1 MEKKAFMEQ
10 LSAYSQDL
18 KNYLM
23 SHLHDHATADD
34 LAHDC
39 LLQAAELYEQ
49 DRFDESKSL
58 KNWLFCMAYSRLI
71 DHVRH
76 QENCRRHQT
85 LYPDKIR
92 EALGMEIPE
101 TETEAAPVQTA
112 PSPQPDNLSAKTAY
126 ARRLL
131 QTRFANLPLSARQ
144 RALLQMRYIERLTY
158 RQIASRL
165 RAPLSTVISRHACAI
180 RLLRG
185 DYVATYHR
193 PPKRRASDGAPC

>member
-1 MEKKAFMEQ
+1 MEKKAFMEEV
-10 LSAYSQDL
+10 SAYSQDL
-18 KNYLM
+18 RNYLM
-23 SHLHDHATADD
+23 SHLHDSSAADD

-39 LLQAAELYEQ
+39 LVQAAELYAQ

-71 DHVRH
+71 DYVRDL
-76 QENCRRHQT
+76 EKCRRHQT

-92 EALGMEIPE
+92 EALGMEAPE
-101 TETEAAPVQTA
+101 TEVAPARPV

-165 RAPLSTVISRHACAI
+165 HAPLSTVISRHACAI

-193 PPKRRASDGAPC
+193 PQKQRSADGAPC

>member
-1 MEKKAFMEQ
+1 MEQ
-10 LSAYSQDL
+10 VGAYTQDL
-18 KNYLM
+18 KAYLM
-23 SHLHDHATADD
+23 SHLHDSAAADD

-39 LLQAAELYEQ
+39 LVQAAELYEQ

-71 DHVRH
+71 DYVRR
-76 QENCRRHQT
+76 QESCRRHQT

-92 EALGMEIPE
+92 EALGWESPAAAA
-101 TETEAAPVQTA
+101 AAPTA
-112 PSPQPDNLSAKTAY
+112 LSPLPERHALKTAY

-131 QTRFANLPLSARQ
+131 QTRFADLPLSPPQ

-158 RQIASRL
+158 RQIATRL
-165 RAPLSTVISRHACAI
+165 RTPLSTVMSRHACAI

-185 DYVATYHR
+185 DYMAVHLRHQKQRSA
-193 PPKRRASDGAPC
+193 DEAPC

>member
-10 LSAYSQDL
+10 VSAYSQDL

-23 SHLHDHATADD
+23 SHLHDSAAADD

-39 LLQAAELYEQ
+39 LVQAAELYEQ
-49 DRFDESKSL
+49 DRFDEGKSL

-71 DHVRH
+71 DHVRRL
-76 QENCRRHQT
+76 ENRQRHQT

-92 EALGMEIPE
+92 EALGWEPVPSAATPAQAVLSPLPE
-101 TETEAAPVQTA
+101 RHAY
-112 PSPQPDNLSAKTAY
+112 KTSY

-131 QTRFANLPLSARQ
+131 QTRFADLPLSAQQ
-144 RALLQMRYIERLTY
+144 RTLLQMRYIEQLSY

-165 RAPLSTVISRHACAI
+165 HAPLSTVISRHACAI

-185 DYVATYHR
+185 DYMASYY
-193 PPKRRASDGAPC
+193 RRQQQRAADSAPC

>member
-10 LSAYSQDL
+10 VSAYSQDL
-18 KNYLM
+18 RLYLM
-23 SHLHDHATADD
+23 SHLHDSATADD

-49 DRFDESKSL
+49 DRFDDSKSL

-71 DHVRH
+71 DHVRR
-76 QENCRRHQT
+76 QENYRRHQA

-92 EALGMEIPE
+92 EALGMETPE
-101 TETEAAPVQTA
+101 PEAAPAQTA
-112 PSPQPDNLSAKTAY
+112 PSPQPDNLSLKTAY

-131 QTRFANLPLSARQ
+131 QTRFANLPLSAPQ
-144 RALLQMRYIERLTY
+144 RALLKMRYIERLTY
-158 RQIASRL
+158 RQIATRL
-165 RAPLSTVISRHACAI
+165 HTPMSTVISRHACAI

-185 DYVATYHR
+185 DYMATCHR
-193 PPKRRASDGAPC
+193 RQQQRAAGEAPC

>member
-1 MEKKAFMEQ
+1 MEQ
-10 LSAYSQDL
+10 VGAYTQDL
-18 KNYLM
+18 KLYLM
-23 SHLHDHATADD
+23 SHLHDSAAADD

-39 LLQAAELYEQ
+39 LVQAAELYEQ

-71 DHVRH
+71 DYVRR

-92 EALGMEIPE
+92 EALGWESP
-101 TETEAAPVQTA
+101 AAAAASTQTA
-112 PSPQPDNLSAKTAY
+112 LSPPSERHALKTAY

-131 QTRFANLPLSARQ
+131 QTRFADLPLSSPQ
-144 RALLQMRYIERLTY
+144 RTLLQMRYIERLTY
-158 RQIASRL
+158 RQIATRL
-165 RAPLSTVISRHACAI
+165 RTPLSTVMSRHACAI

-185 DYVATYHR
+185 DYMASHLHR
-193 PPKRRASDGAPC
+193 QKQRSAGGAPC